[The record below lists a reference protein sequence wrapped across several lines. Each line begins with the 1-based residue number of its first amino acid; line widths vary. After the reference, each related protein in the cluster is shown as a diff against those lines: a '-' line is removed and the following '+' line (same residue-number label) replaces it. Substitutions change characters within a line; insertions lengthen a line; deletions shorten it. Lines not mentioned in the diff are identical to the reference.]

1 MMISPMPCVVCGKSL
16 EPVFR
21 YEVERSTGLGD
32 YRQPAQANT
41 LFGRGTYGSEVFDPL
56 DGSAVRVNICDDCL
70 SRAIENGTAEVTQTE
85 S

>member
-1 MMISPMPCVVCGKSL
+1 MTNPMPCVVCGKSL
-16 EPVFR
+16 EPVFGR
-21 YEVERSTGLGD
+21 GQERKAGLND